1 MGYNLN
7 GFCNIRPVFF
17 KNPDTLDPV
26 LAGLTSTIKAVRL
39 AIADFWFVRACL
51 FGVVVERGCFSSG
64 LAAGKRRGEASRGS
78 GVSRGRG
85 GKGSEIPKLLS
96 FVFMPSVGLAT
107 IWARADCWAG
117 VSGNSSELTLPDSGA
132 ALGFVGD

>member
-1 MGYNLN
+1 M
-7 GFCNIRPVFF
+7 RPVFF
-17 KNPDTLDPV
+17 KNPATLDRV
-26 LAGLTSTIKAVRL
+26 LVGLTSTIKAVGL
-39 AIADFWFVRACL
+39 AIADFWFLRTCF

-78 GVSRGRG
+78 GFSRGRG
-85 GKGSEIPKLLS
+85 CKGPEIPKLLS

-107 IWARADCWAG
+107 VWARADCWAG
-117 VSGNSSELTLPDSGA
+117 VSGNSPEFTLPNSGA